1 MRIITKSISETG
13 KKICSSL
20 SDIKNR
26 ESFFSAFLSTLII
39 GYIVHFY
46 MLANSYLNHDTI
58 HYYSN
63 NGEWL
68 IQQGKW
74 FVTPINSITGP
85 YTLRYLDGAI
95 GLVAIA
101 LIAGVICWMYSV
113 PKGILCWSIGGV
125 LVSFPSVATMLI
137 YEGLDYFAIASL
149 LAVLAAFFLVK
160 SLEIFRILGV
170 ICLVFSLG
178 AYQPFLGFTLSLL
191 VVDCIIMH
199 ARNTHVK
206 TVVCKG
212 IRYIIDAIIS
222 LSLYYVI
229 LKIRLYQSGL
239 SLIEYKGINHMS
251 ENLSPVTLIRSAI
264 EAYKDVCSF
273 FIFDCFGI
281 HGKHFCLLYTV
292 AILLVII
299 GFLYYSYYNNAL
311 ANKKNV
317 FLAII
322 LGIII
327 PLSVNIVGVLSS
339 NSSFYYIT
347 IYPFVIICLLSV
359 IVLSL
364 IINNARLKGNNS
376 SKNISKFMQF
386 SVVGILLL
394 LCCKWTVQDNIA
406 YQKLGFANKQITSK
420 LTVLEASIQNTDG
433 FTTDTPVVIFGDV
446 PIPLYETLTVS
457 SSLDALNTEGM
468 TVGNAQLE
476 MNDRN
481 LTRGYLNVELGVEY
495 NYIDSE
501 TILNS
506 YRDTV
511 DEMAVYPDK
520 GSIRMVDNMIFVKLS
535 DNNSQY

>member
-1 MRIITKSISETG
+1 M
-13 KKICSSL
+13 
-20 SDIKNR
+20 
-26 ESFFSAFLSTLII
+26 
-39 GYIVHFY
+39 
-46 MLANSYLNHDTI
+46 
-58 HYYSN
+58 
-63 NGEWL
+63 
-68 IQQGKW
+68 
-74 FVTPINSITGP
+74 
-85 YTLRYLDGAI
+85 RYLDGAI

-347 IYPFVIICLLSV
+347 IYPFVII
-359 IVLSL
+359 
-364 IINNARLKGNNS
+364 
-376 SKNISKFMQF
+376 
-386 SVVGILLL
+386 
-394 LCCKWTVQDNIA
+394 
-406 YQKLGFANKQITSK
+406 
-420 LTVLEASIQNTDG
+420 
-433 FTTDTPVVIFGDV
+433 
-446 PIPLYETLTVS
+446 
-457 SSLDALNTEGM
+457 
-468 TVGNAQLE
+468 
-476 MNDRN
+476 
-481 LTRGYLNVELGVEY
+481 
-495 NYIDSE
+495 
-501 TILNS
+501 
-506 YRDTV
+506 
-511 DEMAVYPDK
+511 
-520 GSIRMVDNMIFVKLS
+520 
-535 DNNSQY
+535 